1 MNNNELLDVGFQNFI
16 DCQKIMAIG
25 NPNSAPIKRFVKQS
39 KEANRYID
47 LSEGK
52 KTRSIIIQDGKSGL
66 VAVASYRMP
75 RTIKLH
81 MKHLIEGKKFD
92 KHIK

>member
-1 MNNNELLDVGFQNFI
+1 MNSNELLDVGFQNFI
-16 DCQKIMAIG
+16 DYRKIIAIG
-25 NPNSAPIKRFVKQS
+25 NPNSAPIKRFVKQA
-39 KEANRYID
+39 KLENRFID

-52 KTRSIIIQDGKSGL
+52 KTRSMIIQDGKSGL

-81 MKHLIEGKKFD
+81 IKQLLEKKSID
-92 KHIK
+92 PNNE